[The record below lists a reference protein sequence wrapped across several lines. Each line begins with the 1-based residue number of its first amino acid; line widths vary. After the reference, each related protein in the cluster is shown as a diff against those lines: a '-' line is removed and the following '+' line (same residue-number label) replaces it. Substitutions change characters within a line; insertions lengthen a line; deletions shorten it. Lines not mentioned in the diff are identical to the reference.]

1 MSVVLVHPTILPLL
15 TKVIDFTNFMV
26 FERKSCCNF
35 RLHFNRSISNN
46 KTQHMNRSVAL
57 ALATSFL
64 FCSFLVFA
72 QGNPPQSGTGTV
84 TPPSFPGSGRSSS
97 SGPRPYSEIITSKAK
112 TDKGLLVTHRVEDKY
127 YFEIPDSLLNRE
139 ILIVNRI
146 SKAPAGARAG
156 FLGYAGD
163 QISEN
168 VITFERGPNNKLFL
182 RSISYQEVGKDS
194 AGMYQSV
201 RNSNLQPIAASFDIK
216 ALAMDSV
223 TKAKGSVI
231 EMTDY
236 IMGDNDIL
244 FFDARVKRALGITSY
259 QRENS
264 YITDVRSF
272 TKNVEV
278 RTVKTY
284 IRTPSSSL
292 GSSATPSISF
302 GPATGTPTTFEL
314 NSSMV
319 LLPGIAMK
327 PRYFDPRVGFFA
339 TSYTDFDANPQGV
352 EQIKMITRWRL
363 EPKPE
368 DVEKYLKGELVEPQ
382 KQIVYYID
390 PATPRKWVSY
400 LIQGVN
406 DWNVAFE
413 KAGWK
418 NAITARV
425 APTDDSSWSLEG
437 AGYSAIVYKPSDVA
451 NASGPNVHDP
461 RSGEILESHIN
472 WYHNVMNL
480 VRDWYIV
487 QTAAVDPR
495 ARSLRF
501 PDSLMGQLIRFVSSH
516 EVGHTL
522 GLRHNYG
529 SSSTVPVENLR
540 NKAWVEANGH
550 TPSIM
555 DYARFNYVAQ
565 PEDNISEKGLFPRI
579 GDYDK
584 WAIEWGYRWMPQAK
598 TPEDEVPLLNK
609 MTIEKLKDKRY
620 WFGTEIDFDDP
631 RGQNEDLGDNAAK
644 ASGYGIKNLQ
654 RIIAKLPEWTK
665 EPNKDYSG
673 LNEIYGQVVSQF
685 NRYMGHVAKSIGGIY
700 TTPKTVEQSGTVVE
714 FVPEAKQKEAMLFL
728 QQQLFKTPKWIVDNN
743 ISNYIGTNKLTTI
756 GNIQNNI
763 LSRLISNNTFNK
775 LFRFEAE
782 GKNAYT
788 AAKMLTDLRRGI
800 WSELTTHQ
808 SIDIYRRSLQKSFV
822 ESLNKIV
829 SPEPGGTFV
838 LTPLGFSASAST
850 SKTSD
855 AISIAK
861 AQLRSL
867 ASDIRTA
874 LPAYKDAASRAHLQ
888 DELDR
893 IAQAL
898 NPPRQ

>member
-1 MSVVLVHPTILPLL
+1 
-15 TKVIDFTNFMV
+15 
-26 FERKSCCNF
+26 
-35 RLHFNRSISNN
+35 
-46 KTQHMNRSVAL
+46 MNRSVA
-57 ALATSFL
+57 AVVAGGFL
-64 FCSFLVFA
+64 FISALSFA
-72 QGNPPQSGTGTV
+72 QDTARRGNGTV
-84 TPPSFPGSGRSSS
+84 TPGSFPGSSRNNT
-97 SGPRPYSEIITSKAK
+97 GPKPYSEIITSKAK
-112 TDKGLLVTHRVEDKY
+112 TDRGLFTTHRVEDKY

-163 QISEN
+163 QISDN
-168 VITFERGPNNKLFL
+168 VITFEKGPNNKIFL
-182 RSISYQEVGKDS
+182 RTISYQEVGRDS

-201 RNSNLQPIAASFDIK
+201 RNSNLQPITASFDIK
-216 ALAMDSV
+216 AFANDSV
-223 TKAKGSVI
+223 TRTTGSVI

-244 FFDARVKRALGITSY
+244 FFDSRIKRALGISSY

-272 TKNVEV
+272 PKNIEI

-284 IRTPSSSL
+284 MRTTPSPF
-292 GSSATPSISF
+292 GSAPAPGFGATSGS
-302 GPATGTPTTFEL
+302 PTTFEL

-319 LLPGIAMK
+319 LLPKAPMK

-339 TSYTDFDANPQGV
+339 TGYTDFDANPQGV
-352 EQIKMITRWRL
+352 EQIRMITRWRL
-363 EPKPE
+363 EPKPQ
-368 DVEKYLKGELVEPQ
+368 DVDKYLKGELVEPQ

-390 PATPRKWVSY
+390 PATPRKWVPY

-406 DWNVAFE
+406 DWNAAFE

-418 NAITARV
+418 NAITAKM
-425 APTDDSSWSLEG
+425 APVDDSSWSLEG

-451 NASGPNVHDP
+451 NASGPHVHDP

-480 VRDWYIV
+480 VRDWYFV

-529 SSSTVPVENLR
+529 SSSTIPVENLR

-584 WAIEWGYRWMPQAK
+584 WAIEWGYRWMPQAR
-598 TPEDEVPLLNK
+598 TPEDEVPALNK

-620 WFGTEIDFDDP
+620 WFGTEIDPDDP

-644 ASGYGIKNLQ
+644 ASAYGIKNLQ
-654 RIIAKLPEWTK
+654 RIVAKLPEWTK

-673 LNEIYGQVVSQF
+673 LSEMYGQVVTQF

-700 TTPKTVEQSGTVVE
+700 TTPKMVEEAGMVVE
-714 FVPEAKQKEAMLFL
+714 FVPKAKQKEAMQFL
-728 QQQLFKTPKWIVDNN
+728 HDQLFKTPKWIVDNT
-743 ISNYIGTNKLTTI
+743 ISNYTGSNKLSTI
-756 GNIQNNI
+756 GNVQANI
-763 LSRLISNNTFNK
+763 LGRLINTNTFNK

-782 GKNAYT
+782 STNAYT
-788 AAKMLTDLRRGI
+788 ATEMLTDLGRGI
-800 WSELTTHQ
+800 WSEL
-808 SIDIYRRSLQKSFV
+808 SARRPIDIYRRSLQKSFV
-822 ESLNKIV
+822 ESLGRIIN
-829 SPEPGGTFV
+829 PEASGGLQISFGPSV
-838 LTPLGFSASAST
+838 PSG

-861 AQLRSL
+861 AQLRTL
-867 ASDIRTA
+867 ASEIRAA
-874 LPAYKDAASRAHLQ
+874 LPVYKDANSRAHLQ
-888 DELDR
+888 DVLDR
-893 IAQAL
+893 INETL
-898 NPPRQ
+898 KPK